1 MRVEN
6 SNSGKPVGILAPLT
20 VPTFRRVWL
29 ASLLSNF
36 GQLIL
41 GVGAAWEMTR
51 ISPSATMVALVQ
63 SALMLPMMLIALP
76 AGAIADMF
84 DRRRVALTGLGF
96 AICASA
102 LLTGLSLLGMTT
114 PWLLLGF
121 SSLIGAGVA
130 LYAPAWQSTLPELVD
145 PPRLPAAVALGT
157 ISYNIARSVGPA
169 IGGMIVM
176 ALGAGAAFAL
186 NMVCYL
192 PLFLA
197 FLFWRRPAV
206 ASALPPERLD
216 RAVLSGIRYALY
228 SRPIRR
234 VYGRALLFGV
244 AGASALALGPLVARD
259 LLAGDASAYG
269 LLLGAS
275 GIGAVAGAMAVG
287 RIERHISVE
296 MAVSLCALLSM
307 VALALLGI
315 SRHLLLSCLALA
327 MMGAGNI
334 LTVALLNV
342 TVQFAAPRWVTGR
355 ALSLFQCALT
365 GGIALGAGL
374 WGAVAARWGV
384 DIALYASAAIMGV
397 LPLPGRFF
405 PLIRNSFADLAP
417 ADIRSEPEVALDLTL
432 RSGPVVVEIDYR
444 VPAEVTADFYAAML
458 KLAHIRLRNGGFD
471 WSLAR
476 DIGAP
481 DIWTERYHCPTWGDY
496 LRLRTRF
503 TQADIEA
510 QKQADAFTLPLDRP
524 RVRRR
529 LEQPFGSIRRH
540 PAPAPM
546 DTPIP

>member
-1 MRVEN
+1 ML
-6 SNSGKPVGILAPLT
+6 SPLA
-20 VPTFRRVWL
+20 VPTFRRVWM

-63 SALMLPMMLIALP
+63 SALMLPMMLIAVP

-84 DRRRVALTGLGF
+84 DRRRVALSGLGF

-102 LLTGLSLLGMTT
+102 LLTSLSLLGMTT
-114 PWLLLGF
+114 PWMLLGLI
-121 SSLIGAGVA
+121 SLIGVGVA
-130 LYAPAWQSTLPELVD
+130 LYAPAWQATLPDLVD

-169 IGGMIVM
+169 VGGMIVM

-186 NMVCYL
+186 NMICYV

-197 FLFWRRPAV
+197 FLFWRRPVV

-228 SRPIRR
+228 SRPIRH

-244 AGASALALGPLVARD
+244 AGASALALAPLVARD

-275 GIGAVAGAMAVG
+275 GIGAVAGAMVVG
-287 RIERHISVE
+287 RIERHMSLE
-296 MAVSLCALLSM
+296 MAVSLCAVLSM
-307 VALALLGI
+307 AALALLGI
-315 SRHLLLSCLALA
+315 SRHLLLSCLALL
-327 MMGAGNI
+327 MVGAGNI

-365 GGIALGAGL
+365 GGIALGAGV
-374 WGAVAARWGV
+374 WGVVAARWGV
-384 DIALYASAAIMGV
+384 DIALYASAAVMGA
-397 LPLPGRFF
+397 LPLLGRPF

-417 ADIRSEPEVALDLTL
+417 AAIRNEPEVALDLTL
-432 RSGPVVVEIDYR
+432 QSGPVVVEIDYR
-444 VPAEVTADFYAAML
+444 VAADDTADFYAAML

-510 QKQADAFTLPLDRP
+510 QKQADALTLPLDRP

-540 PAPAPM
+540 PDPLPT

>member
-102 LLTGLSLLGMTT
+102 LLTGLSLLGLTT

-130 LYAPAWQSTLPELVD
+130 LYAPAWQSTLPDLVD
-145 PPRLPAAVALGT
+145 APRLPAAVALGT

-287 RIERHISVE
+287 RIERHMSVE

-307 VALALLGI
+307 AALALLGI
-315 SRHLLLSCLALA
+315 SRHLPLSCLALA
-327 MMGAGNI
+327 MVGAGNI

-417 ADIRSEPEVALDLTL
+417 AVIRSEPEVALDLTL